1 MSTPT
6 LNTPTMTIQ
15 QLHEL
20 YMDRSSWI
28 LRMSQPRTPRVNSH
42 GRAAGG
48 GPNHGRA
55 AGGGPNHVHK

>member
-1 MSTPT
+1 MPTPT
-6 LNTPTMTIQ
+6 LNIPTLATPNMTIQ

-28 LRMSQPRTPRVNSH
+28 LRMSQPRAPRVNSY

-48 GPNHGRA
+48 GPSKTN
-55 AGGGPNHVHK
+55 